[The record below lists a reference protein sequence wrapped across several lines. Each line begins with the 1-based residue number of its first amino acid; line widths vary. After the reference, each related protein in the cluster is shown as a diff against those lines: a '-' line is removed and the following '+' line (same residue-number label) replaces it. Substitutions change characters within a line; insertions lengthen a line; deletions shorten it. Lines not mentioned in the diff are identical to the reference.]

1 MTAWE
6 ISSTQV
12 DAITKCILLSTD
24 HAHKNATVSH
34 WALYMRSDAMH
45 IVQVRSIAKTLFVI
59 QLSFHAEGVD
69 LKKESATKSAM
80 ILVAKTMSIF
90 LLFFKPEC

>member
-12 DAITKCILLSTD
+12 DAITKCILLNTD

-34 WALYMRSDAMH
+34 WALLVRSDAMH
-45 IVQVRSIAKTLFVI
+45 IVQVRSTAII
-59 QLSFHAEGVD
+59 QLPWHDEGLD
-69 LKKESATKSAM
+69 LDWKVPPNSQ
-80 ILVAKTMSIF
+80 
-90 LLFFKPEC
+90 